1 MRWNSHRLSDST
13 AARVAI
19 VAGVV
24 AATMDFGSSARA
36 DWRAYL
42 LPASN
47 GATDVAATGAGNGFF
62 AGNQF
67 IQGGSHATLWASP
80 AAQPTSLH
88 PGGRW
93 RTSVVTGMWNS
104 TQVGWAVGTDDQGKD
119 ITRAAVWT
127 GTLASFRTLEPPSN
141 TYQDNVA
148 KAIRGQQVAGAA
160 WSAQSALPRAVM
172 WSGPTFSTFVDL
184 HNNTR
189 AEWSYGYATDGE
201 YQGGIGVFR
210 HTGYIHAALWH
221 GSSASMTDVNPSW
234 SRESWILGM
243 APGAQVGRAATWTAG
258 YQPALW
264 RGSAD
269 SAVIMTPSGFGGGE
283 LAATDGVRHVGLAS
297 IGSAGY
303 AGIWMSDDPN
313 SFVNLAALVGNN
325 VVGSE
330 ANAIYSD
337 ASHIYVAGQIR
348 LGDGPLQ
355 GVVWVQSIPEPCP
368 AALIVTG
375 ALAAGRRRR
384 YPIASSASPGSG
396 ARVISPSKTQNAPPA
411 ISHSRERSSVDHL

>member
-1 MRWNSHRLSDST
+1 MRSIRLSSP
-13 AARVAI
+13 APPGFRLVKASYAG
-19 VAGVV
+19 AFGVV
-24 AATMDFGSSARA
+24 VLASVASA

-42 LPASN
+42 LPVSN

-67 IQGGSHATLWASP
+67 IQGGSHAALWASP
-80 AAQPTSLH
+80 TAPPTSLH

-127 GTLASFRTLEPPSN
+127 GTLASFRTLEPPSASYHH
-141 TYQDNVA
+141 TLAESVH
-148 KAIRGQQVAGAA
+148 GQQIIGLASYGTTGAYH
-160 WSAQSALPRAVM
+160 AVT
-172 WSGPTFSTFVDL
+172 WSGPTYSTFVDL
-184 HNNTR
+184 HNNTK

-210 HTGYIHAALWH
+210 RTGHIHAALWH

-243 APGAQVGRAATWTAG
+243 APGAEVGRAATWTAS
-258 YQPALW
+258 YQPVLW

-269 SAVIMTPSGFGGGE
+269 SAVIMTPDGFGGGE

-325 VVGSE
+325 VAGSE
-330 ANAIYSD
+330 ANAISSD
-337 ASHIYVAGQIR
+337 ANHIYVAGQIR

-355 GVVWVQSIPEPCP
+355 GVVWVQDIPAPGP
-368 AALIVTG
+368 AALMLMGVG
-375 ALAAGRRRR
+375 AMGRR
-384 YPIASSASPGSG
+384 G
-396 ARVISPSKTQNAPPA
+396 
-411 ISHSRERSSVDHL
+411 RSV